1 MQSNPLLHLLQN
13 LSQYFIVVLDGT
25 NNRSTARD
33 NLHLNGKFLELLP
46 TLRVPGAIEIV
57 AEKLR

>member
-1 MQSNPLLHLLQN
+1 MLHLLQN

>member
-1 MQSNPLLHLLQN
+1 M
-13 LSQYFIVVLDGT
+13 SQFLFVVLDGT
-25 NNRSTARD
+25 TNRSTARD

-46 TLRVPGAIEIV
+46 TLCVPGAIEIV